1 MTQSNSLC
9 YIEFNKTRKRGT
21 KMEIVNPITDKKKL
35 QDMKEALM
43 MSSYRDFVLFE
54 IGINS
59 GLRVSDLLSLKVKDV
74 RGKLHLSITEG
85 KTKKKKQFYIQH
97 ISDVIE
103 KYTKH
108 MEEDDWLFPSRKG
121 NKAIS
126 RIQAYNILNKAA
138 DLIGLEK
145 IGTHT
150 MRKTFGYWYYKQTK
164 DVAYLMKIFNH
175 SSQSVTLRYIG
186 IEQEEIDNTLKG
198 FRI

>member
-1 MTQSNSLC
+1 
-9 YIEFNKTRKRGT
+9 
-21 KMEIVNPITDKKKL
+21 MELVNPITNKKDL
-35 QDMKEALM
+35 ENMKEALL

-54 IGINS
+54 IGINT
-59 GLRVSDLLSLKVKDV
+59 GLRVSDLLKLKVKDV
-74 RGKLHLSITEG
+74 RGKIHLNIKETKTG
-85 KTKKKKQFYIQH
+85 KSKQFYLQH
-97 ISDVIE
+97 ISDTIE

-108 MEEDDWLFPSRKG
+108 MDDNDWLFPSRKG
-121 NKAIS
+121 DKPIS
-126 RIQAYNILNKAA
+126 RVQAYNILNKAA
-138 DLIGLEK
+138 EMVGLEH

-175 SSQSVTLRYIG
+175 SSQAVTLRYIG

>member
-1 MTQSNSLC
+1 
-9 YIEFNKTRKRGT
+9 
-21 KMEIVNPITDKKKL
+21 MEIVNPITDKKKL

>member
-1 MTQSNSLC
+1 
-9 YIEFNKTRKRGT
+9 
-21 KMEIVNPITDKKKL
+21 MELVNPITDKKAL
-35 QDMKEALM
+35 QDMKEALLL
-43 MSSYRDFVLFE
+43 SGYRNYVLFE
-54 IGINS
+54 IGINT
-59 GLRVSDLLSLKVKDV
+59 GLRVSDLLNLKVKDV
-74 RGKLHLSITEG
+74 KGKLHLTITEG
-85 KTKKKKQFYIQH
+85 KTKKSKKFYLQH

-103 KYTKH
+103 KYTKN
-108 MEEDDWLFPSRKG
+108 MDSEGWLFPSRNG
-121 NKAIS
+121 DKAIS
-126 RIQAYNILNKAA
+126 RVQAYNIINKGAEMV
-138 DLIGLEK
+138 GLEN

>member
-1 MTQSNSLC
+1 
-9 YIEFNKTRKRGT
+9 
-21 KMEIVNPITDKKKL
+21 MELVNPITDKKQL
-35 QDMKEALM
+35 ENMKEALL
-43 MSSYRDFVLFE
+43 MSSYRNLVLFE
-54 IGINS
+54 IGINT

-97 ISDVIE
+97 INDVIE
-103 KYTKH
+103 KYTRN
-108 MEEDDWLFPSRKG
+108 MNDDDWLFPSRKG
-121 NKAIS
+121 DKAIS
-126 RIQAYNILNKAA
+126 RIQAYNIINKGA
-138 DLIGLEK
+138 DMVGLEN

>member
-1 MTQSNSLC
+1 
-9 YIEFNKTRKRGT
+9 
-21 KMEIVNPITDKKKL
+21 MELVNPITNKKKL
-35 QDMKEALM
+35 ADMKEALM

-54 IGINS
+54 IGINT

-108 MEEDDWLFPSRKG
+108 MNDEDWLFPSRKG
-121 NKAIS
+121 DKAIS
-126 RIQAYNILNKAA
+126 RVQAYNILNKGA
-138 DLIGLEK
+138 DMIGLEH

-150 MRKTFGYWYYKQTK
+150 MRKTFGYWYYKQTR